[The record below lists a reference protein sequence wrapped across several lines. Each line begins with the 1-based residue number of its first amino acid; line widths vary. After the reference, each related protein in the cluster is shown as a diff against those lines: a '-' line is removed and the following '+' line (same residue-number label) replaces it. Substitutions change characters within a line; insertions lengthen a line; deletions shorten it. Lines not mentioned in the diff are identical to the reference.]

1 MHNFKELKIWQRSID
16 MAEDIYNLLVDYPDF
31 EKFGLTSQ
39 MRRSAVSIPS
49 NIAEGSGRDSN
60 KDFRR
65 FLAISLSSAFE
76 LETQL
81 ILSNNIGFI
90 SESAYKE
97 ISAKLQELQKMIY
110 GFRKSLSNTIKIK
123 NLILSVFY

>member
-16 MAEDIYNLLVDYPDF
+16 MA
-31 EKFGLTSQ
+31 
-39 MRRSAVSIPS
+39 
-49 NIAEGSGRDSN
+49 
-60 KDFRR
+60 
-65 FLAISLSSAFE
+65 
-76 LETQL
+76 
-81 ILSNNIGFI
+81 
-90 SESAYKE
+90 KE